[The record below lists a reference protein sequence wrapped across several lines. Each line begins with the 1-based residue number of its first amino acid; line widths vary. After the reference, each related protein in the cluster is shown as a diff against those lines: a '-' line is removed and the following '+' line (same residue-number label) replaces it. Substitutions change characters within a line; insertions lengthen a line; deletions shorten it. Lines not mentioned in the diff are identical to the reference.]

1 MSPSRWVYHSTLL
14 VFAFA
19 LTTTTSACVTK
30 GTCDKEIAELDHAA
44 GNREK
49 DLKAQIDRLQK
60 QVSEDAKQIN
70 ALTAERDELRK
81 KVDDTTAMPSDAA
94 SANSLRRH
102 SPLHS
107 SVRSHELPPRLA
119 PPLGR

>member
-49 DLKAQIDRLQK
+49 DLKAQIDRLQT
-60 QVSEDAKQIN
+60 QAGEANKQIN
-70 ALTAERDELRK
+70 ALTVELTALHKKIDE
-81 KVDDTTAMPSDAA
+81 TTALAE
-94 SANSLRRH
+94 
-102 SPLHS
+102 
-107 SVRSHELPPRLA
+107 SVDW
-119 PPLGR
+119 